1 MQKIL
6 IQIII
11 LVLLSSCS
19 IYRADLQQGN
29 LISQE
34 DVAMLRVGMDKR
46 EVQKILGTP
55 LVRHAFTRD
64 RWDYF
69 YSLKQ
74 NGKLVKQTNLT
85 LLFKK
90 SRLTKISGRAAE

>member
-6 IQIII
+6 IQIIA

-29 LISQE
+29 LISTE
-34 DVAMLRVGMDKR
+34 DVAKLRVGMKKR
-46 EVQKILGTP
+46 EVQKVLGTP
-55 LVRHAFTRD
+55 LVSHAFTRD

-69 YSLKQ
+69 YSLQ
-74 NGKLVKQTNLT
+74 QDGKLVKKANLT

-90 SRLTKISGRAAE
+90 NRLSRITGKAAE

>member
-6 IQIII
+6 IQIIA
-11 LVLLSSCS
+11 LVLLTSCS
-19 IYRADLQQGN
+19 VYRADLQQGN

-34 DVAMLRVGMDKR
+34 DVSLLRVGMDKR

-55 LVRHAFTRD
+55 LVQHAFTRD

-74 NGKLVKQTNLT
+74 DGKLVKKTNLT

-90 SRLTKISGRAAE
+90 NRLTDISGKAVE

>member
-6 IQIII
+6 IQIIA
-11 LVLLSSCS
+11 LTFLSACS
-19 IYRADLQQGN
+19 IYRADQQQGN

-34 DVAMLRVGMDKR
+34 DVARLQVGMNKS
-46 EVQKILGTP
+46 EVQRVLGTP

-74 NGKLVKQTNLT
+74 NGKLVKKTNLT
-85 LLFKK
+85 LLFEKD
-90 SRLTKISGRAAE
+90 RLTKISGNTAE